1 MSHATIPTTISSS
14 TEQDSGSGSGSG
26 EDEVIEK
33 WKSIV
38 IIQVIYLSCIGVI
51 GTIANLTV
59 IFRGLRY
66 KNGLTG
72 SGSHRSLAMDTTNML
87 VISLAVSNLGTST
100 FSIGIFIFPLYV
112 PNTPIN
118 DFTCR
123 FIWPVRELFT
133 GVACYAFTFIAVG
146 RYLILFRSFRNT
158 RLFSS
163 PVANNIALWL
173 FCYLFFGL
181 PFAAAYQPYELNG
194 SWVCDTYW
202 DTPEAQRAYVT
213 FLIMFN
219 VFIPSF
225 LVCASYI
232 GIIHRLK
239 GARNVVAP
247 CTTMKTLT
255 DNQEAL
261 SIAVHS
267 HRAVKISLLLLVS
280 FFITF
285 VPYGVLMLCLEYY
298 DFNADTF
305 PVVEKI
311 YAVVFCLL
319 HSGAAID
326 PLIIMLSS
334 NAYRPDCGLLKR
346 YFSR

>member
-1 MSHATIPTTISSS
+1 MSHTTISSTISS
-14 TEQDSGSGSGSG
+14 TTELDSSGSG
-26 EDEVIEK
+26 DDNVIEK

-38 IIQVIYLSCIGVI
+38 IIQVIYLSCVAVVGA
-51 GTIANLTV
+51 IANFTV

-87 VISLAVSNLGTST
+87 VISLGVSNLGTAT

-133 GVACYAFTFIAVG
+133 GVACYSFTFIAVG

-181 PFAAAYQPYELNG
+181 PFAAAYKPYKLNG
-194 SWVCDTYW
+194 SWMCDTYW
-202 DTPEAQRAYVT
+202 DTREAQRAYVT
-213 FLIMFN
+213 FLVMFN
-219 VFIPSF
+219 VFIPAF

-247 CTTMKTLT
+247 SRTMKTLA

-267 HRAVKISLLLLVS
+267 HRAVKISLLLLMS
-280 FFITF
+280 FCITF
-285 VPYGVLMLCLEYY
+285 IPYGILMLCLEYY
-298 DFNADTF
+298 EFDADSV
-305 PVVEKI
+305 PELEKI

-319 HSGAAID
+319 HTGCAID